1 MRIQGTI
8 SLAVAQ
14 EYDQRQATQV
24 ATTVTA
30 PVQQLV
36 AAQVAE
42 KVSFDGVDTAIAQ
55 PLQLYTRT
63 ADCIEAATRIATGQ
77 HLNIEA

>member
-1 MRIQGTI
+1 
-8 SLAVAQ
+8 
-14 EYDQRQATQV
+14 
-24 ATTVTA
+24 
-30 PVQQLV
+30 VQQLV
-36 AAQVAE
+36 AGQVPG
-42 KVSFDGVDTAIAQ
+42 KVHFDGVDVSNAQ